1 MEYDSAL
8 SILWGCVNYFCI
20 PTDIVAIALQVYI
33 AMWCLSLTTGAGPVV
48 ATMHRA
54 IPKHCMPKPHGNH
67 YYYYYCTYY
76 SKIFP

>member
-33 AMWCLSLTTGAGPVV
+33 AIYVV
-48 ATMHRA
+48 SESDHAL
-54 IPKHCMPKPHGNH
+54 GQDL
-67 YYYYYCTYY
+67 
-76 SKIFP
+76 